1 MAQRAFFL
9 NRLREGVDPGDYERF
24 VREVDY
30 PFARALPTIQSYV
43 VTRLDG
49 LLQGEGEPPYQYLEV
64 VEITDVDAYRAS
76 LDPAKPEIKEFFDQW
91 SSFVGDSLM
100 VYGEVIE

>member
-9 NRLREGVDPGDYERF
+9 NKLRDGVDPADYERF

-30 PFARALPTIQSYV
+30 PFARALPTIRSYV

-49 LLQGEGEPPYQYLEV
+49 MLEGREKPPYDYLEV
-64 VEITDVDAYRAS
+64 VEITEVDAYRAS

-91 SSFVGDSLM
+91 SSFVGESLM
-100 VYGEVIE
+100 VWGEVIE

>member
-1 MAQRAFFL
+1 MAQRVFFL
-9 NRLREGVDPGDYERF
+9 NRLRDAVEPADYERF

-30 PFARALPTIQSYV
+30 PFARRLPTIRSYV

-49 LLQGEGEPPYQYLEV
+49 LWEGGEAPYDYLEV
-64 VEITDVDAYRAS
+64 VEITELDEYRRS
-76 LDPAKPEIKEFFDQW
+76 LDPSASPDVKQFFDQW
-91 SSFVGDSLM
+91 SSFVGESLV